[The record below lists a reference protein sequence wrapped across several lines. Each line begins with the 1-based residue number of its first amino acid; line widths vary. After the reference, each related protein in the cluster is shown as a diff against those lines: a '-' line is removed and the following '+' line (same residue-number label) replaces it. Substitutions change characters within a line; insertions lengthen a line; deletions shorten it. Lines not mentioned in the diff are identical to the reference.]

1 MYGLVENGSL
11 TQWPIGKSELQ
22 AAYPNTSFNKP
33 FNMADYASL
42 GVVSITDSPQP
53 DYNHRTHRI
62 SINDPELVNG
72 AWVRNWEVIALTAEE
87 IAFIDENQELSVRQ
101 VRNAKLAHCDWTH
114 VTDSAL
120 DSDAQSAWAA
130 YRASLR
136 AVPEQEGFPWSVT
149 WPAEPT

>member
-33 FNMADYASL
+33 FNMADYANL

-87 IAFIDENQELSVRQ
+87 IAFIDENQEVSVRQ
-101 VRNAKLAHCDWTH
+101 VRNAKLAQCDWTH